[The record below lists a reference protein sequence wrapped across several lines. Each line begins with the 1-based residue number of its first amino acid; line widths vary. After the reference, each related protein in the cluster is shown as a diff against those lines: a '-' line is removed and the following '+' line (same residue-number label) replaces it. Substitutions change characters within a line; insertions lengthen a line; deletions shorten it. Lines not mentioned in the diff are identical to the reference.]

1 MTWARRAAPETQ
13 QPLVAA
19 VRTIAKEVGGM
30 VAPVGIAWSAV
41 ARSRPEIALYA
52 ADGSHPTAA
61 GSLLAACVLYGVLF
75 QDRDLRVV
83 VPGSLKMQPE
93 VTEALLEAARHVLH

>member
-1 MTWARRAAPETQ
+1 
-13 QPLVAA
+13 
-19 VRTIAKEVGGM
+19 M
-30 VAPVGIAWSAV
+30 VAPVAIAWSAV

-75 QDRDLRVV
+75 QDPGLRVV
-83 VPGSLKMQPE
+83 VPGSLKIKPE
-93 VTEALLEAARHVLH
+93 VTEALLDAARRALL